1 MTSRWNTMPLDPRDY
16 KVELSTD
23 AATPEAAHAPP
34 SSAARPYVGVRFACC
49 DVYVRIYRSP
59 DGKSYRGHCPRCA
72 KPVNFIVGPGGTD
85 ARTFVVE

>member
-1 MTSRWNTMPLDPRDY
+1 MALDPRDY

-23 AATPEAAHAPP
+23 AAKREA
-34 SSAARPYVGVRFACC
+34 SSEATSSSARPYVGVRFACC

-72 KPVNFIVGPGGTD
+72 KPVNFVVGPGGTD

>member
-1 MTSRWNTMPLDPRDY
+1 MPLDPRDY

-23 AATPEAAHAPP
+23 ASPGESDAP
-34 SSAARPYVGVRFACC
+34 SSPSSPRPYVGVRFACC

-59 DGKSYRGHCPRCA
+59 DGTAYRGHCPRCA
-72 KPVNFIVGPGGTD
+72 KPVNFVVGPGGTD

>member
-1 MTSRWNTMPLDPRDY
+1 MPRDPRDY

-23 AATPEAAHAPP
+23 GPSGEADAPT
-34 SSAARPYVGVRFACC
+34 SSQPRPYIGVRFACC

-72 KPVNFIVGPGGTD
+72 KPVNFVVGPGGTE

>member
-1 MTSRWNTMPLDPRDY
+1 MPLDPRDY

-23 AATPEAAHAPP
+23 ASRRDASNSATPTP
-34 SSAARPYVGVRFACC
+34 RPYIGVRFACC

-72 KPVNFIVGPGGTD
+72 KPVNFVVGPGGTD

>member
-1 MTSRWNTMPLDPRDY
+1 MPLDPRDY
-16 KVELSTD
+16 NVELSTEASKRD
-23 AATPEAAHAPP
+23 TPTSETSA
-34 SSAARPYVGVRFACC
+34 SSPARPYLGVRFACC

-72 KPVNFIVGPGGTD
+72 KPVNFVVGPGGTD

>member
-1 MTSRWNTMPLDPRDY
+1 MPLDPRDY

-23 AATPEAAHAPP
+23 ASQREASNPATPT
-34 SSAARPYVGVRFACC
+34 ARPYIGVRFACC

-72 KPVNFIVGPGGTD
+72 RPVNFVVGPGGTD

>member
-1 MTSRWNTMPLDPRDY
+1 MPLDPRDY
-16 KVELSTD
+16 NVELSSNASERDDT
-23 AATPEAAHAPP
+23 APATSP
-34 SSAARPYVGVRFACC
+34 SPARPYVGVRFACC

-72 KPVNFIVGPGGTD
+72 RPVNFVVGPGGTD

>member
-1 MTSRWNTMPLDPRDY
+1 MPLDPRDY

-23 AATPEAAHAPP
+23 TGRAAEERQSSGAP
-34 SSAARPYVGVRFACC
+34 RPFIGVRFACC
-49 DVYVRIYRSP
+49 DVYLRIYRSP

-72 KPVNFIVGPGGTD
+72 KPVNFVVGPGGSD

>member
-1 MTSRWNTMPLDPRDY
+1 MPLDPRDY

-23 AATPEAAHAPP
+23 APPRETEQAA
-34 SSAARPYVGVRFACC
+34 SARQRPYVGVRFACC
-49 DVYVRIYRSP
+49 DVYVRIYRSS

-72 KPVNFIVGPGGTD
+72 KPVNFVVGPGGTD

>member
-1 MTSRWNTMPLDPRDY
+1 MPLDPRDY

-23 AATPEAAHAPP
+23 ADAAAASKRETTAPE
-34 SSAARPYVGVRFACC
+34 SSPRSYVGVRFACC
-49 DVYVRIYRSP
+49 DVYVRIYCSP

-72 KPVNFIVGPGGTD
+72 NPVNFVVGPGGTD